1 MCLSLNMVI
10 LLKNIK
16 YWKWIEVTYLIIVNV
31 IILPILYANL
41 NDFKFAFFLC
51 FFLFFRNKQTQTRQ
65 KQKTITQNNKKQDLS
80 KQHYVDDD
88 DYSTLQEPTV
98 SQCLANECSFKHP
111 TPSTLLSSTGQSA
124 LAQPQSDVN
133 DIYSMAQED
142 LPGLLRPNL
151 PSLTEVSISPYACF
165 YGTRNAVTKA
175 GWLDKLSPQG

>member
-31 IILPILYANL
+31 IILPILSL
-41 NDFKFAFFLC
+41 F
-51 FFLFFRNKQTQTRQ
+51 FFRNKQTQTRQ
-65 KQKTITQNNKKQDLS
+65 KQKTITHNNKKQDLS

-151 PSLTEVSISPYACF
+151 PSQTEDSISPYACF
-165 YGTRNAVTKA
+165 YGTRAAATKA